1 VPQHILIFSKTT
13 GFRHDSIEAATT
25 AIRDIVASSGT
36 VSSDTVSSEYGG
48 ITADATEDAG
58 AFTDDNLT
66 KYDALAF
73 LSTTGELFD
82 DTQRS
87 ALERFVRAGG
97 GFAGIHAASNGE
109 PEWPFFG
116 DLIGA
121 RFDGHPEIQQATIS
135 VADSGHPATAHLSR
149 PWVWT
154 DEWYNFTTQPRGN
167 VLLTVDE
174 ATYTGGTMG
183 TPHPIAWSHEVDA
196 GRCFYTSLG
205 HAAEYYDDPAFR
217 AHLLGGIASVM

>member
-13 GFRHDSIEAATT
+13 GYRHDSIEAATV
-25 AIRDIVASSGT
+25 AIGDIVASS
-36 VSSDTVSSEYGG
+36 DYGG
-48 ITADATEDAG
+48 IVADATEDAE
-58 AFTDDNLT
+58 AFTDDNLD
-66 KYDALAF
+66 KYDALVF
-73 LSTTGELFD
+73 LSTTGELFND
-82 DTQRS
+82 GQRTS
-87 ALERFVRAGG
+87 LERFVRAGG

-121 RFDGHPEIQQATIS
+121 RFDGHPKIAQATIS
-135 VADSGHPATAHLSR
+135 VADGDHLATAHLAS

-154 DEWYNFTTQPRGN
+154 DEWYNFTTQPRAN

-174 ATYTGGTMG
+174 TTYTGGTMG
-183 TPHPIAWSHEVDA
+183 TPHPIAWCHEVDA

-217 AHLLGGIASVM
+217 AHLLGGISSVISV